1 MCSNVHYICSEQ
13 LSTKMKNKLTDRQ
26 NEILLFIQQFTQES
40 GFPPTLREIGKHFQ
54 ISSTFGVKRHLEA
67 LVKKGYINI
76 ESNAS
81 RGISMVKRTDED
93 FSDRYLNEES
103 VFVKIPVI
111 GRVAAGLP
119 ITAIENMEGSLVV
132 DPTFLKR
139 AEDAFALRVKGDS
152 MINAGINDGDL
163 VIVSPGEQS
172 RNGDIVVAMLNDEA
186 TVKRFELSDKK
197 ITLIAENN
205 AYLPI
210 EIKHEDDFKL
220 IGKVKGVVRWLN

>member
-1 MCSNVHYICSEQ
+1 
-13 LSTKMKNKLTDRQ
+13 MKNKLTDRQ
-26 NEILLFIQQFTQES
+26 EEILIFIQQFTNEN
-40 GFPPTLREIGKHFQ
+40 GYPPTLREIGKHFQ

-67 LVKKGYINI
+67 LVKKGHITI

-81 RGISMVKRTDED
+81 RGISMIKRNQED
-93 FSDRYLNEES
+93 FPEKYLDSES
-103 VFVKIPVI
+103 VFLKIPVV

-132 DPTFLKR
+132 DPAFLKR
-139 AEDAFALRVKGDS
+139 SQDAFALRVKGDS
-152 MINAGINDGDL
+152 MIDVGINDGDL
-163 VIVSPGEQS
+163 VIVSPNEQS

-186 TVKRFELSDKK
+186 TVKRFEVVNKK
-197 ITLIAENN
+197 IKLIAENS

-210 EIKHEDDFKL
+210 EIKREDDFKL

>member
-1 MCSNVHYICSEQ
+1 
-13 LSTKMKNKLTDRQ
+13 MKNKLTDRQ
-26 NEILLFIQQFTQES
+26 EEILIFIQQFTSEN
-40 GFPPTLREIGKHFQ
+40 GYPPTLREIGKHFQ

-67 LVKKGYINI
+67 LVKKGHINI

-81 RGISMVKRTDED
+81 RGISMIRKVQDELTESSFND
-93 FSDRYLNEES
+93 ES
-103 VFVKIPVI
+103 VFIKIPVL

-132 DPTFLKR
+132 DPMFLKK
-139 AEDAFALRVKGDS
+139 AEDAFALRIRGDS

-163 VIVSPGEQS
+163 VIVSPNEQS

-186 TVKRFELSDKK
+186 TVKRFELKDKK
-197 ITLIAENN
+197 IKLIAENN

-210 EIKHEDDFKL
+210 EIKSEDDFK
-220 IGKVKGVVRWLN
+220 IVGKVKGVVRWLN

>member
-1 MCSNVHYICSEQ
+1 
-13 LSTKMKNKLTDRQ
+13 MKNKLTDRQ
-26 NEILLFIQQFTQES
+26 EEILIFIQQFTSEN
-40 GFPPTLREIGKHFQ
+40 GYPPTLREIGKHFQ

-67 LVKKGYINI
+67 LVKKGHINI

-81 RGISMVKRTDED
+81 RGISMIRKVQDD
-93 FSDRYLNEES
+93 FTETSFNHES
-103 VFVKIPVI
+103 VFIKIPVL

-132 DPTFLKR
+132 DPMFLKK
-139 AEDAFALRVKGDS
+139 AEDAFALRIRGDS

-163 VIVSPGEQS
+163 VIVSPNEQS

-186 TVKRFELSDKK
+186 TVKRFELKDKK
-197 ITLIAENN
+197 IKLIAENN

-210 EIKHEDDFKL
+210 EIKSEDDFK
-220 IGKVKGVVRWLN
+220 IVGKVKGVVRWLN